1 MRLPAVLTC
10 SFVWKRAGAV
20 GINLTQANRVFLMEP
35 GFNPALE
42 QQAIG
47 RVWRLGQ
54 KRNVEICRLIIKES
68 FESRMVEFLKKK
80 YKLAFDDDEPSAD
93 KETNPDEGDQA
104 DGQGAGDG
112 NSQNKKKKKGKAK
125 DSDVAQALIGNL
137 QTEKAQ
143 VVTEEFD
150 ELFGVLDKVNQ
161 SSSQQDEPQ
170 MDDDGN
176 DIVPDGA
183 TSSDI

>member
-1 MRLPAVLTC
+1 
-10 SFVWKRAGAV
+10 
-20 GINLTQANRVFLMEP
+20 MEP

-54 KRNVEICRLIIKES
+54 KRNVEICRLIIKDS
-68 FESRMVEFLKKK
+68 FESRLLAFLGKK
-80 YKLAFDDDEPSAD
+80 YKLTFDDDE
-93 KETNPDEGDQA
+93 DQA
-104 DGQGAGDG
+104 DGQDSNDG
-112 NSQNKKKKKGKAK
+112 NGEKKKSEGKAK
-125 DSDVAQALIGNL
+125 EALDVAQMPVGNL

-150 ELFGVLDKVNQ
+150 ELFGVVDQVNQ
-161 SSSQQDEPQ
+161 SSSQQDDQ
-170 MDDDGN
+170 QVDDDGN
-176 DIVPDGA
+176 EMIPDGA